1 MAETLVRNAVVTGAA
16 GGMGRAI
23 TEALLQSGRRVVLVD
38 RDPESLRQFA
48 AKMGDSTFPIQL
60 DITDAK
66 SVDRLPDLIP
76 NAFKPIDILI
86 NNAGH
91 DIGGRTRFDIGPADD
106 WSSIIQTNLIGLMR
120 VTRSIL
126 PDMVRRNSGHIVN
139 ISSINA
145 VRIIPDMAA
154 YSTSKAGVHMFTET
168 LRGELA
174 ETAIRVTEMQ
184 PGLTRTGIILT
195 RYRGDR
201 KKEKDYFG
209 QFKLAL
215 DPADVARSI
224 LFALDQP
231 PHVQIAEMMILPV
244 NRY

>member
-1 MAETLVRNAVVTGAA
+1 MAKTSVRNAVVTGAA

-23 TEALLQSGRRVVLVD
+23 TEALLESGRRVVLVD

-60 DITDAK
+60 DVTDAK

-76 NAFKPIDILI
+76 NAFKPVDILI
-86 NNAGH
+86 NTAGH
-91 DIGGRTRFDIGPADD
+91 DIGGRTRFDVGPADD
-106 WSSIIQTNLIGLMR
+106 WSGIIQTNLIGLMR

-126 PDMVRRNSGHIVN
+126 PDMVKRNSGHIVN

-184 PGLTRTGIILT
+184 PGLTRTGIVLT

>member
-1 MAETLVRNAVVTGAA
+1 VRNAVVTGAA

-91 DIGGRTRFDIGPADD
+91 DIGGRTPLRYRPADD

-126 PDMVRRNSGHIVN
+126 PDMSDATRVTL
-139 ISSINA
+139 
-145 VRIIPDMAA
+145 
-154 YSTSKAGVHMFTET
+154 STSARSTPYVSFRTWLPTHEQGGRAYFTEYAQ
-168 LRGELA
+168 RELA
-174 ETAIRVTEMQ
+174 GRDQVTEMQ
-184 PGLTRTGIILT
+184 PGSREPVSSSPATAATG
-195 RYRGDR
+195 RR
-201 KKEKDYFG
+201 KKTTSG
-209 QFKLAL
+209 SSRW
-215 DPADVARSI
+215 RSI
-224 LFALDQP
+224 RRISHDRSYLRWTSHPMF
-231 PHVQIAEMMILPV
+231 
-244 NRY
+244 RWRR

>member
-215 DPADVARSI
+215 DPADIARSI

-231 PHVQIAEMMILPV
+231 PHVQIAEMMILPI